1 MNIGGPRF
9 KILGGGGQL
18 FAGCKLIGAPA
29 PNQCQIITFFTLK
42 TKYITALRIELK
54 SILLEIPSNKIKGI
68 LLSPLPLSLFSAILT
83 VCVCGGGGGG
93 GGDKFCSFWTVGFS
107 EAGSALR
114 RNTFPFER
122 SIFRGWGRAELLP
135 LASW

>member
-9 KILGGGGQL
+9 KILGGGGGGGRQL

-68 LLSPLPLSLFSAILT
+68 FLSPLPLSLFSAILT
-83 VCVCGGGGGG
+83 VCVCVCGGGGGG
-93 GGDKFCSFWTVGFS
+93 GQI
-107 EAGSALR
+107 L
-114 RNTFPFER
+114 
-122 SIFRGWGRAELLP
+122 
-135 LASW
+135 